1 MQNAKIKLIKKSEV
15 DAVMPAFAN
24 IIRVRSGVVILD
36 LKQQPKIDTTLNLVR
51 ELLRKCQIQCIAF
64 LYFAHFQRRR

>member
-1 MQNAKIKLIKKSEV
+1 MQNVKIKLIKKSEV

-36 LKQQPKIDTTLNLVR
+36 LKQQD
-51 ELLRKCQIQCIAF
+51 
-64 LYFAHFQRRR
+64 